1 VLEASASIVR
11 SLPWPGL
18 WKVCE
23 VGSLSSPSQ
32 SLLPSSLSP
41 SLPFH
46 PSVHRACSSVCA
58 QTEEDVYS
66 LRSQVAALE
75 DSVNRLT
82 QEVANAQ
89 KAAGDDKLAL
99 FRTQSALI
107 AKKLMQK
114 EEALELAQREAE
126 VLAREVEAK
135 VSGQRD
141 SERERECVCVWR
153 ERERERERAEE
164 RSAAA
169 GTAVAF
175 CLCCSAA
182 PCFASCCP
190 A

>member
-1 VLEASASIVR
+1 
-11 SLPWPGL
+11 
-18 WKVCE
+18 
-23 VGSLSSPSQ
+23 
-32 SLLPSSLSP
+32 
-41 SLPFH
+41 
-46 PSVHRACSSVCA
+46 
-58 QTEEDVYS
+58 VYS

-135 VSGQRD
+135 VRD
-141 SERERECVCVWR
+141 GDAGRGSEGK
-153 ERERERERAEE
+153 RA
-164 RSAAA
+164 AAA
-169 GTAVAF
+169 GAPAVHLLF
-175 CLCCSAA
+175 
-182 PCFASCCP
+182 SCCP

>member
-1 VLEASASIVR
+1 
-11 SLPWPGL
+11 
-18 WKVCE
+18 
-23 VGSLSSPSQ
+23 
-32 SLLPSSLSP
+32 
-41 SLPFH
+41 
-46 PSVHRACSSVCA
+46 
-58 QTEEDVYS
+58 VYS

-135 VSGQRD
+135 VSRQGQRD
-141 SERERECVCVWR
+141 RGW
-153 ERERERERAEE
+153 
-164 RSAAA
+164 
-169 GTAVAF
+169 
-175 CLCCSAA
+175 
-182 PCFASCCP
+182 
-190 A
+190 